1 MSSHDNDPDS
11 FKELV
16 GALAKLPGVGPKT
29 AQRYAFI
36 YCKLIG
42 TARDLSDSIIN
53 AIKRISNCRKC
64 NTLCEGK
71 VCKICTDSDRDP
83 TKLCIV
89 ESPSDLLAVEQS
101 HAFEGLYFV
110 LMGKVS
116 FIDGV
121 GPKDLSFERLFSRAE
136 EEEVKEIIVATNF
149 TAEGEATAQAIESL
163 FKQHSKTKK
172 KSSLVW
178 PEVFRMER
186 NLNTLISEQLRRL
199 LERERRKVN
208 MDKISFWC
216 FFTAG
221 ILPIIC
227 AGISKSKKIMIM
239 KIRENGL
246 LFKPV
251 LENGQILLSR
261 IVGNH
266 SSGFLPL

>member
-1 MSSHDNDPDS
+1 MSSHDNNPDS

-29 AQRYAFI
+29 AQRYAF
-36 YCKLIG
+36 YLLQVDRN
-42 TARDLSDSIIN
+42 TAKDISDSIID
-53 AIKRISNCRKC
+53 AIKRISNCHKC

-71 VCKICTDSDRDP
+71 VCKICADSDRDP

-163 FKQHSKTKK
+163 FKQHSRTKGK
-172 KSSLVW
+172 KLA
-178 PEVFRMER
+178 
-186 NLNTLISEQLRRL
+186 RL
-199 LERERRKVN
+199 ARGVPYGAELEYTDLGTIAQAFRERKEE
-208 MDKISFWC
+208 
-216 FFTAG
+216 G
-221 ILPIIC
+221 
-227 AGISKSKKIMIM
+227 
-239 KIRENGL
+239 
-246 LFKPV
+246 
-251 LENGQILLSR
+251 
-261 IVGNH
+261 
-266 SSGFLPL
+266 

>member
-1 MSSHDNDPDS
+1 MKSRSNHRDS

-29 AQRYAFI
+29 AQRYAFYLLHVDRTI
-36 YCKLIG
+36 
-42 TARDLSDSIIN
+42 AQDLSDSIID
-53 AIKRISNCRKC
+53 ALMKISNCFKC

-101 HAFEGLYFV
+101 HAFDGLYFV

-163 FKQHSKTKK
+163 FKQKVPQEER
-172 KSSLVW
+172 LVF
-178 PEVFRMER
+178 EE
-186 NLNTLISEQLRRL
+186 
-199 LERERRKVN
+199 
-208 MDKISFWC
+208 
-216 FFTAG
+216 
-221 ILPIIC
+221 
-227 AGISKSKKIMIM
+227 
-239 KIRENGL
+239 
-246 LFKPV
+246 
-251 LENGQILLSR
+251 
-261 IVGNH
+261 
-266 SSGFLPL
+266 

>member
-1 MSSHDNDPDS
+1 MSSHDNQPDS

-29 AQRYAFI
+29 AQRYAF
-36 YCKLIG
+36 YLLQVDRS
-42 TARDLSDSIIN
+42 TAQDLSDSIIN
-53 AIKRISNCRKC
+53 AIKRISNCHKC

-71 VCKICTDSDRDP
+71 VCKICADSDRDP

-163 FKQHSKTKK
+163 FKQHSKTKEK
-172 KSSLVW
+172 KLA
-178 PEVFRMER
+178 
-186 NLNTLISEQLRRL
+186 RL
-199 LERERRKVN
+199 ARGVPYGAELEYTDLGTIAQAFRERKEE
-208 MDKISFWC
+208 
-216 FFTAG
+216 G
-221 ILPIIC
+221 
-227 AGISKSKKIMIM
+227 
-239 KIRENGL
+239 
-246 LFKPV
+246 
-251 LENGQILLSR
+251 
-261 IVGNH
+261 
-266 SSGFLPL
+266 